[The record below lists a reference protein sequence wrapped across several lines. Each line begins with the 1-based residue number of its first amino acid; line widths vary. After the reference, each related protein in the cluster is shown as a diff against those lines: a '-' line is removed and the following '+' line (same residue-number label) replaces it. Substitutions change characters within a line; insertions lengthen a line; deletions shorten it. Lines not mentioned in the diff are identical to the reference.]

1 MADMGEEVSC
11 MHKTNCDQRLEFA
24 SHTPPPTP
32 PPQTNKQTKN
42 PLPQTVQTLK
52 LNLFKDRT
60 V

>member
-1 MADMGEEVSC
+1 MGEEVSC
-11 MHKTNCDQRLEFA
+11 IHKNNCDQRLEFA
-24 SHTPPPTP
+24 KKKKP
-32 PPQTNKQTKN
+32 KQTKN